1 MEKIS
6 KRQLQRIIRE
16 EKQKLMKEGSWIPSD
31 EVYDSA
37 DMYVMSDCFSV
48 LEHVSRL
55 MDSDNE
61 LYGDANMEMFLMECI
76 EWIHREGLKKGQFK
90 KSDFV

>member
-1 MEKIS
+1 MKLT
-6 KRQLQRIIRE
+6 KRQLQRIINE
-16 EKQKLMKEGSWIPSD
+16 EKRKLVKEGSWIPSD
-31 EVYDSA
+31 EEYDAA

-48 LEHVSRL
+48 LELVSRL
-55 MDSDNE
+55 MGSDND

-90 KSDFV
+90 KSDYV

>member
-1 MEKIS
+1 MKLT
-6 KRQLQRIIRE
+6 KRQLQRIINE
-16 EKQKLMKEGSWIPSD
+16 EKRKLVKEGSWIPSD
-31 EVYDSA
+31 EEYDSA

-48 LEHVSRL
+48 LELVSRL
-55 MDSDNE
+55 MGSDND

-90 KSDFV
+90 KSDYV